1 MTTIR
6 GFLAQ
11 ATQTAPRPPD
21 RCPIQE
27 IWTLGCHI
35 LQRPLARL
43 LASDAA
49 EPLRLEDEAR
59 WRELIMR
66 RRNGEPLA
74 YLVGHAE
81 FWSLPLTITP
91 DVLVPRPETEILVE
105 RALVGG
111 TLARGDR
118 CIDAGTGS
126 GAVALALKK
135 ENPDIFV
142 AACDRSLKALAV
154 ARANAHALGLEVAF
168 WAGSWLDA
176 IEARSCAL
184 IAANPPYIESADP
197 CLDGDGLRYEPRDA
211 LDGGADGLTAFAA
224 LIPGAVRALK
234 PGGRLL
240 VEHGYAQGP
249 QLRMLFERAGLQ
261 DVATQSDLAG
271 HPRVTEGTW
280 HG

>member
-11 ATQTAPRPPD
+11 ATRPAPGSPD

-27 IWTLGCHI
+27 VWTLGCHI
-35 LQRPLARL
+35 LQRPLAQL

-49 EPLRLEDEAR
+49 EPLRPEDAAR
-59 WRELIMR
+59 WRELMLR
-66 RRNGEPLA
+66 RQNGEPLA
-74 YLVGHAE
+74 YLVGHTE
-81 FWSLPLTITP
+81 FWSLPLKITP

-105 RALVGG
+105 RALSR

-126 GAVALALKK
+126 GAIALALKK
-135 ENPDIFV
+135 ESPDAFV
-142 AACDRSLKALAV
+142 AACDRSPKALAV
-154 ARANAHALGLEVAF
+154 ARANAHTLGLEVAF

-176 IEARSCAL
+176 IEAHSCTL

-211 LDGGADGLTAFAA
+211 LDGGTDGLTAFAA
-224 LIPGAVRALK
+224 LIPGAVRALR

-249 QLRMLFERAGLQ
+249 QLRMLLKQADFG
-261 DVATQSDLAG
+261 DVATHNDYAG
-271 HPRVTEGTW
+271 HPRVTEGIW